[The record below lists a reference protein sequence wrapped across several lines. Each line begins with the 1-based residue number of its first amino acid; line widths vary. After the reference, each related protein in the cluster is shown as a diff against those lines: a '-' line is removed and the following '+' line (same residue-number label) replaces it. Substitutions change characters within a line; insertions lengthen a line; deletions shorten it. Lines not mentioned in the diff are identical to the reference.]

1 MLRPRGGCI
10 LLNLSPVALGLAAYE
25 TFGQVMFAEVCG
37 LAVREIMSGL
47 PGLIVAEFNRVRVRV
62 QVSTV
67 QAIAL
72 STIFTRRNQPRPRSL
87 QLAS

>member
-10 LLNLSPVALGLAAYE
+10 LLNLSPVALELAAYE
-25 TFGQVMFAEVCG
+25 AFGQVMFSEVCG
-37 LAVREIMSGL
+37 LAVREIMNGL
-47 PGLIVAEFNRVRVRV
+47 PGLIVESRSSIEYESSACK
-62 QVSTV
+62 
-67 QAIAL
+67 L

>member
-67 QAIAL
+67 QAKHYFYAPKPA
-72 STIFTRRNQPRPRSL
+72 TPPFFT
-87 QLAS
+87 AS